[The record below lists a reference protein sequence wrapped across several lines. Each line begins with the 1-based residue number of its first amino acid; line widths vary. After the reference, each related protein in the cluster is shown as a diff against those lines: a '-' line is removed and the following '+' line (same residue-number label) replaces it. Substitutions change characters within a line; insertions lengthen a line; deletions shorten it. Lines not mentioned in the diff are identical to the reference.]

1 MRYLIVATL
10 FVMVSG
16 CGIFPSYQTPFSVRN
31 PLIDGSLEGPNKQAT
46 TFLNQKAQSWVDAY
60 NKLRDEPK
68 KENVRRYVGTGI
80 TYSNLICRD
89 YFERLSLTKAHR
101 DHAKKETNLIGGL
114 TASLMGLAKASASG
128 IAATSAA
135 FSFGSASFDAYDEA
149 FLVSP
154 NIAEL
159 DKLVQRK
166 QEQVELLIYRKLDSS
181 AKWPDGIETM
191 DEADRA
197 LSSYI
202 ETCSSNGIRN
212 LLSESI
218 EEKKA
223 KTTEK
228 TKVINEAAS
237 TESPTALQLEAEA
250 R

>member
-1 MRYLIVATL
+1 
-10 FVMVSG
+10 
-16 CGIFPSYQTPFSVRN
+16 
-31 PLIDGSLEGPNKQAT
+31 
-46 TFLNQKAQSWVDAY
+46 
-60 NKLRDEPK
+60 
-68 KENVRRYVGTGI
+68 
-80 TYSNLICRD
+80 
-89 YFERLSLTKAHR
+89 
-101 DHAKKETNLIGGL
+101 
-114 TASLMGLAKASASG
+114 
-128 IAATSAA
+128 
-135 FSFGSASFDAYDEA
+135 
-149 FLVSP
+149 
-154 NIAEL
+154 L